1 MKMIRAG
8 RRVAPGYKQTYE
20 LKYQLDNNL
29 KRDKSFTESRG
40 TTLSQMPLVDLQK
53 DLEFTFPSALSKND
67 QNSKTVTKNK
77 LQLVDRGYE
86 ELMDQHALQIFM
98 IRNGMVIEETP
109 EYQSFKRITA
119 RHAAE
124 IAPWLALIQQYV
136 SKMQIKLIRVNGS
149 ELMKLISQGIRPNIP
164 SALSCLM
171 SADDD
176 TLVGQN
182 YLSQLRKE
190 AAIKIQ
196 SQFRMRQAK
205 IKARRMRISRRML
218 VKIQRWM
225 KSILTRKRF
234 KRNKADRDNKCF
246 EKFEERQQVFKE
258 NWPEIKTLSRVEVHY
273 GGFGGE
279 ELWRL
284 SIEKLGQRTDNQI
297 GRIFRAMQEKVEIIY
312 ITNIEIPEE
321 VKRYYYKVMELAGLK
336 LGQKRVHFLPIIG
349 ADTFPAHFSTAAKI
363 LYSPKTL
370 RSIKRIL
377 NNRPG
382 YIIPSCPTQEDVLLS
397 NALNLPLFSPNPGL
411 AALYSK
417 HGAVSTLFTS
427 CSLPIPPSSS
437 LIFKP
442 VDVVPQLSKLIFDYP
457 HIDRWVMKID
467 GEFGGRGIAYVD
479 RVQLLG
485 KNWGKK
491 QATKTDRNVNPVS
504 INNDYAELTPQ
515 QLREK
520 EQAEF
525 YGEVHREVNKHLIKK
540 MVLIKPMVYKD
551 AFQFIELMCKKGG
564 IIEAAPSTLM
574 KDVQSPGVL
583 FQLDPDGEVEIQT
596 TYEKIICNPFTPCG
610 YRFPQRSLPS
620 LNVSFLFTSGSSN
633 S

>member
-1 MKMIRAG
+1 MIRAG

-53 DLEFTFPSALSKND
+53 DLEFTFPSAMSKND
-67 QNSKTVTKNK
+67 QSSKTVTKNK

-234 KRNKADRDNKCF
+234 KRN
-246 EKFEERQQVFKE
+246 
-258 NWPEIKTLSRVEVHY
+258 
-273 GGFGGE
+273 
-279 ELWRL
+279 
-284 SIEKLGQRTDNQI
+284 
-297 GRIFRAMQEKVEIIY
+297 
-312 ITNIEIPEE
+312 
-321 VKRYYYKVMELAGLK
+321 
-336 LGQKRVHFLPIIG
+336 
-349 ADTFPAHFSTAAKI
+349 I
-363 LYSPKTL
+363 L
-370 RSIKRIL
+370 I
-377 NNRPG
+377 
-382 YIIPSCPTQEDVLLS
+382 
-397 NALNLPLFSPNPGL
+397 
-411 AALYSK
+411 
-417 HGAVSTLFTS
+417 
-427 CSLPIPPSSS
+427 
-437 LIFKP
+437 
-442 VDVVPQLSKLIFDYP
+442 
-457 HIDRWVMKID
+457 
-467 GEFGGRGIAYVD
+467 
-479 RVQLLG
+479 
-485 KNWGKK
+485 
-491 QATKTDRNVNPVS
+491 RN
-504 INNDYAELTPQ
+504 
-515 QLREK
+515 
-520 EQAEF
+520 
-525 YGEVHREVNKHLIKK
+525 
-540 MVLIKPMVYKD
+540 
-551 AFQFIELMCKKGG
+551 
-564 IIEAAPSTLM
+564 
-574 KDVQSPGVL
+574 
-583 FQLDPDGEVEIQT
+583 
-596 TYEKIICNPFTPCG
+596 
-610 YRFPQRSLPS
+610 
-620 LNVSFLFTSGSSN
+620 
-633 S
+633 